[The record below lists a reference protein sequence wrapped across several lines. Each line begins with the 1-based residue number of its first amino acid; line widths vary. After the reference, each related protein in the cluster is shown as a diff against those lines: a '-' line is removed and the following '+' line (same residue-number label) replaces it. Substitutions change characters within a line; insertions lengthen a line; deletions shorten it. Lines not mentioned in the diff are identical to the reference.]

1 MAESEKDELEHCVL
15 KGELTDCLRGNCMYW
30 DSELECCTR
39 VSLKMTAKEREEWR
53 KKRKAEFAQ
62 IAGGVK

>member
-1 MAESEKDELEHCVL
+1 MEHCVL
-15 KGELTDCLRGNCMYW
+15 KGELPDCLSGNCMYW
-30 DSELECCTR
+30 DSELEYCTL
-39 VSLKMTAKEREEWR
+39 VSLKMTAKELKEWL